1 MWRHLGVTW
10 LQQAGALVLENYIMD
25 IHKYYLLV
33 GPFNFLK
40 LGILGGSIQLL
51 DTYAF

>member
-1 MWRHLGVTW
+1 MTW

-33 GPFNFLK
+33 GPFNTGFLK
-40 LGILGGSIQLL
+40 ARNLGWVHSAVGHLRLLKIQ
-51 DTYAF
+51 